1 MIQEIAVYIIVGI
14 AIIIFV
20 VRMIKSFGKKGGA
33 CDSCPSDCSCEL
45 KDKINKKK
53 D

>member
-1 MIQEIAVYIIVGI
+1 MIQEIAVYVIVAV
-14 AIIIFV
+14 AIILFV
-20 VRMIKSFGKKGGA
+20 MRMRKSFGKKGGA

-45 KDKINKKK
+45 KDKMNKKK